1 MGRKR
6 GVRVPGSRRDRRQRK
21 KEDEQKRY
29 RASVEPIRDFSET
42 HTGDAELVRVVEQGF
57 RECGEVIL
65 GYLLSLHGGDSGNV
79 TAAVQQGKTLVQMGL
94 VSPEMFASSFGGAM
108 NVVKS
113 LGELRVLARQA
124 GINAYSTTTVH
135 GERKNLT
142 IEALREACV
151 PLVYMS
157 PSVYK
162 LTRVRGADNIL
173 QRLRDLECLPGRDE
187 RVERELNRRIIAYH
201 PRTRPSQTLPA
212 TYLHS
217 TLTLPERLFVGVDP
231 SQIPIAYRAGLAK
244 HASDLWRD
252 WKKLPRISDEYALET
267 SELVKMHIRAE
278 EAIRR
283 DIV

>member
-65 GYLLSLHGGDSGNV
+65 GHLLSLHGGDSGNV

-113 LGELRVLARQA
+113 LGELRVLARHA

-151 PLVYMS
+151 PLV
-157 PSVYK
+157 
-162 LTRVRGADNIL
+162 
-173 QRLRDLECLPGRDE
+173 
-187 RVERELNRRIIAYH
+187 
-201 PRTRPSQTLPA
+201 
-212 TYLHS
+212 
-217 TLTLPERLFVGVDP
+217 
-231 SQIPIAYRAGLAK
+231 
-244 HASDLWRD
+244 
-252 WKKLPRISDEYALET
+252 
-267 SELVKMHIRAE
+267 
-278 EAIRR
+278 
-283 DIV
+283 

>member
-1 MGRKR
+1 M
-6 GVRVPGSRRDRRQRK
+6 
-21 KEDEQKRY
+21 
-29 RASVEPIRDFSET
+29 
-42 HTGDAELVRVVEQGF
+42 RVVEQGF

-65 GYLLSLHGGDSGNV
+65 GHLLSLHGGDSGNV

-173 QRLRDLECLPGRDE
+173 QRLRDLEC
-187 RVERELNRRIIAYH
+187 
-201 PRTRPSQTLPA
+201 
-212 TYLHS
+212 
-217 TLTLPERLFVGVDP
+217 
-231 SQIPIAYRAGLAK
+231 
-244 HASDLWRD
+244 
-252 WKKLPRISDEYALET
+252 
-267 SELVKMHIRAE
+267 
-278 EAIRR
+278 
-283 DIV
+283 